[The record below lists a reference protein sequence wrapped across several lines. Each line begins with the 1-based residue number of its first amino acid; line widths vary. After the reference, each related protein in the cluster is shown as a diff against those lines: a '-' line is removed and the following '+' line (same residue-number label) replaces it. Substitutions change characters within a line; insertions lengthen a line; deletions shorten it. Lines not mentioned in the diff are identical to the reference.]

1 MDNNNNN
8 TNTNYTYEKLFILS
22 KTYCYYCHC
31 CNYCRETT
39 HMKHTFNYDD
49 INNNINNNDIWNK
62 MIELTM
68 NTNNNNFK
76 NNEINIGTY
85 IYYSQS
91 ENSSCEFNLPIHEQR
106 RYLIREFTKKYLELN
121 EL

>member
-1 MDNNNNN
+1 MDNNNFNN
-8 TNTNYTYEKLFILS
+8 NAYEKLFILS

-31 CNYCRETT
+31 CDYCRETT

-49 INNNINNNDIWNK
+49 INNNDIWNK

-85 IYYSQS
+85 IYYTQS
-91 ENSSCEFNLPIHEQR
+91 ENSVCEFNLPINEQR
-106 RYLIREFTKKYLELN
+106 RYLISEFTKKYLELN